1 MQDRTEGD
9 CEEVPSEASV
19 DPTGAREP
27 AGPSGDVR
35 AKGAHVPRPILRTA
49 VPRVGGVT
57 LAAASL
63 RAGMIFPGTRELLP
77 PPPQGN
83 KSHPQAAPAPLPG

>member
-27 AGPSGDVR
+27 AGPSEMSVPKEHTCLDPYCARLSPGW
-35 AKGAHVPRPILRTA
+35 GA
-49 VPRVGGVT
+49 
-57 LAAASL
+57 
-63 RAGMIFPGTRELLP
+63 
-77 PPPQGN
+77 
-83 KSHPQAAPAPLPG
+83 